1 MISAPTGAAI
11 VSAKRTGGVQAE
23 PLIAQSSSSVRG
35 RAMLAPTQMYQTRNI
50 QRQNAPIEGS
60 VPLTGRQP
68 ESEYYQ
74 SPRSDARR
82 TSCSRG
88 RAALHLQA
96 CPRIPRRGHA
106 AGITEKGVQNRRF
119 WCVFGY
125 FCHKTKVTA
134 GPGCA
139 SPGHRA
145 RNNSPAAGGGR
156 NHAGQ
161 AAKNSKGPLRLGE
174 VPRKKSNYLW
184 STEYICLMSSST
196 LLE

>member
-1 MISAPTGAAI
+1 MA
-11 VSAKRTGGVQAE
+11 R
-23 PLIAQSSSSVRG
+23 SSPSVRG
-35 RAMLAPTQMYQTRNI
+35 RTMCAPTQIHRTEAYSNRTPPV
-50 QRQNAPIEGS
+50 AGS

-74 SPRSDARR
+74 TPRSDARR

-88 RAALHLQA
+88 TETLHLQA
-96 CPRIPRRGHA
+96 CPKIPRRGHA

-125 FCHKTKVTA
+125 FLHKQKVTA

-145 RNNSPAAGGGR
+145 ETASPPPEAAETTPDKRPKTARDLSGLER
-156 NHAGQ
+156 SLEKNPITCGQ
-161 AAKNSKGPLRLGE
+161 QNTYA
-174 VPRKKSNYLW
+174 
-184 STEYICLMSSST
+184 
-196 LLE
+196 